1 MEHDFWHN
9 KWDIN
14 QIGFHLNYIH
24 PLLKRNLKLFQLDE
38 ALKEQNEQKREEREQ
53 DSHRPKI
60 FVPLCGK
67 TLDIGY
73 LLAQGYS
80 VVAIELSEIAVQ
92 EVFASLELQP
102 NNQPIISEWV
112 GGKLYQ
118 TKNLQVF
125 VGDFFALTQEDL
137 GEIALVYDR
146 AALVALPESMR
157 KDYSSQLEK
166 ITQQAPQL
174 LITLDYDQTV
184 AGGPPFAVSSDEV
197 ECLYA
202 ANYPIQLLEEDDI
215 IEQEPRFKAK
225 GLTSFYQRAYR
236 LK

>member
-9 KWDIN
+9 KWEI
-14 QIGFHLNYIH
+14 QQAGFHLEYVH
-24 PLLKRNLKLFQLDE
+24 PLLKRNLSLFQADKT
-38 ALKEQNEQKREEREQ
+38 LKEDENKP
-53 DSHRPKI
+53 SKI

-73 LLAQGYS
+73 LLTQGYS
-80 VVAIELSEIAVQ
+80 VVAVELSDIAVQ
-92 EVFASLELQP
+92 NVLTSLDLQP
-102 NNQPIISEWV
+102 DNQPTISEWV
-112 GGKLYQ
+112 GGKCYRA
-118 TKNLQVF
+118 KNLEIF
-125 VGDFFALTQEDL
+125 VGDFFALTQADL
-137 GEIALVYDR
+137 GDIALVYDR
-146 AALVALPESMR
+146 AALVALPDSMR
-157 KDYSSQLEK
+157 IDYAKQLAK

-184 AGGPPFAVSSDEV
+184 AGGPPFAVSNAEV
-197 ECLYA
+197 ESLYSA
-202 ANYPIQLLEEDDI
+202 TYPLQLLEEDDI